1 MSRFK
6 VIDLLENVVSG
17 EWGQEP
23 TGSNDVKVIRT
34 TNFSNDGRLDL
45 NKEIVFR
52 NIEQQKAIEKKL
64 NYGDIIIEKS
74 GGSPEQPVGR
84 VVYFD
89 IKNDI
94 YLCNNFTSILRPDSN
109 KVINKYLFYYLFYK
123 YKTKAVLKY
132 QNKTTGI
139 INLKL
144 DNYLKSLSIDLP
156 SKETQLKI
164 VSILDKTQELID
176 KRKTQIEALD
186 QLTQSVFLEMFGD
199 PVKNNKNWVMQ
210 KLSETG
216 ELKRGI
222 SKYRPRNAPE
232 LLNGPY
238 PLIQTGD
245 VANSGIF
252 IKKYNQTY
260 SELGL
265 KQSKM
270 WPKGTLC
277 ITIAANIAQTGILTF
292 DACFPDS
299 VVAYI
304 PKNYM
309 SNIYVHFWFTFL
321 QRIIEANAPES
332 AQKNI
337 NLKILSE
344 LEIPVPPVEL
354 QNKFVEIVEKIE
366 SQKDL
371 LQKSLEELE
380 NNFNSL
386 MQRAFKGELFND

>member
-34 TNFSNDGRLDL
+34 TNFSNNGRLDL

-52 NIEQQKAIEKKL
+52 NIEEQKVIEKKL

-144 DNYLKSLSIDLP
+144 DNYLKSLS
-156 SKETQLKI
+156 
-164 VSILDKTQELID
+164 
-176 KRKTQIEALD
+176 
-186 QLTQSVFLEMFGD
+186 
-199 PVKNNKNWVMQ
+199 
-210 KLSETG
+210 
-216 ELKRGI
+216 
-222 SKYRPRNAPE
+222 
-232 LLNGPY
+232 
-238 PLIQTGD
+238 
-245 VANSGIF
+245 
-252 IKKYNQTY
+252 
-260 SELGL
+260 
-265 KQSKM
+265 
-270 WPKGTLC
+270 
-277 ITIAANIAQTGILTF
+277 
-292 DACFPDS
+292 
-299 VVAYI
+299 
-304 PKNYM
+304 
-309 SNIYVHFWFTFL
+309 
-321 QRIIEANAPES
+321 
-332 AQKNI
+332 
-337 NLKILSE
+337 
-344 LEIPVPPVEL
+344 
-354 QNKFVEIVEKIE
+354 
-366 SQKDL
+366 
-371 LQKSLEELE
+371 
-380 NNFNSL
+380 
-386 MQRAFKGELFND
+386 